1 MNRAQFSISN
11 RSIRVIR
18 CLSFSFFF
26 CSVSCL
32 NFELAE
38 RSEQERRERVDSA
51 ELVESVADSKDDGG
65 CGGGVKENSVDAPVT
80 QSFFTYLGLTSIYGS
95 IMLFRRKK
103 LLVPWYYYA
112 LLAFVDVQ
120 GNFLCIKAFQYT
132 SITSVTLFDCWTIV
146 WVMILTWVFLGTRY
160 NVWQYIGAATCVVGL
175 CFALLS
181 DARIGG
187 GVAIKAVNEVMDTA
201 DLALHSSLIFSGG
214 SRPLFGDFL
223 VTVATLFYALSNV
236 GEEFCVKQKDIVEVI
251 SMLGVFGML
260 ILVFAGFA
268 VGTCLFYS
276 LLPLILKLSG
286 ATLFNLSI
294 LTSDMWAVIIRILF
308 YHEEVNWL
316 YYVSFAIVVMGLVI
330 YCKTENKSEP
340 IKIDVDG
347 HSSIQYEVLGEES
360 LESRDGSFRP

>member
-1 MNRAQFSISN
+1 MECRGCCNWLKNHES
-11 RSIRVIR
+11 
-18 CLSFSFFF
+18 L
-26 CSVSCL
+26 CSVLFTLFLGQIIS
-32 NFELAE
+32 FTLATTSFAASYLAT
-38 RSEQERRERVDSA
+38 R
-51 ELVESVADSKDDGG
+51 G
-65 CGGGVKENSVDAPVT
+65 VDAPVT

-187 GVAIKAVNEVMDTA
+187 G
-201 DLALHSSLIFSGG
+201 GG